1 MLLNIAIDGQEVT
14 MNVPDSMLSE
24 AKEFFDKMDSDLDK
38 GFQMGRYWVENPN
51 GEQRCQIAADRLLT
65 AIETENKNMALMMS
79 AYILSKAPHIETV
92 IIDTNGEM
100 QETHFI

>member
-24 AKEFFDKMDSDLDK
+24 ARTFFDKMDSDLDK

-65 AIETENKNMALMMS
+65 AIESENKNMATMMS

-100 QETHFI
+100 QETYFI